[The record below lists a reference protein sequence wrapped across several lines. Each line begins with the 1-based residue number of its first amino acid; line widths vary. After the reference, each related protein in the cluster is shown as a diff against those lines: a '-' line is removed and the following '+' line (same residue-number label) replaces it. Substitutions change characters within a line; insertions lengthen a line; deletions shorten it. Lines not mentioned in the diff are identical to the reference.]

1 MIYILLR
8 VLFQTVFA
16 QSLRYGQVGTGR
28 VLVVAF
34 VNYAFATLFCAVLA
48 VGMDELGF
56 SRTTLLCGL
65 VGGVTYLI
73 ALVLTLPA
81 MRQSGVSVSVA
92 VLQLSVLVPV
102 VYAIAAFGERPS
114 PAQIVGLVLAVAAL
128 VILSFTTSAADA
140 TDPARFSPILIP
152 LFLVCGL
159 SGVSMKLFQETGP
172 PEQRMSFN
180 AILFGMATVTN
191 VVALALPRAVGNV
204 TDEARIPKQ
213 RPLLAAI
220 GMGLVMGAANSGQ
233 LICLMLALATAPAVL
248 VFPVSSALSLVANAL
263 VSAVLWG
270 ETLRPAGWLG
280 LGLAVVA
287 SVLLN
292 VGG

>member
-28 VLVVAF
+28 VLLVAF
-34 VNYAFATLFCAVLA
+34 VNYAFATVCCLA
-48 VGMDELGF
+48 LALGIGEF
-56 SRTTLLCGL
+56 GFGRTTLLCGL
-65 VGGVTYLI
+65 VGGVTYLL

-102 VYAIAAFGERPS
+102 VYAMVAFGERPS
-114 PAQIVGLVLAVAAL
+114 AWQTFGLVLAVASL
-128 VILSFTTSAADA
+128 VILSFTTSAAGA
-140 TDPARFSPILIP
+140 TSEMRFSPILIP

-159 SGVSMKLFQETGP
+159 SGVAMKVFQETGP
-172 PEQRMSFN
+172 PGQRMSFN
-180 AILFGMATVTN
+180 AVLFGMATVAN
-191 VVALALPRAVGNV
+191 LAALAVERAWNGAPDEPQPGKLRPVSVAAGVG
-204 TDEARIPKQ
+204 
-213 RPLLAAI
+213 LL
-220 GMGLVMGAANSGQ
+220 MGAANSGQ

-248 VFPVSSALSLVANAL
+248 VFPVSSALSLVANAV
-263 VSAVLWG
+263 VSMLLWK

-280 LGLAVVA
+280 LGAALGA

-292 VGG
+292 LG